1 MNIGAELPVWT
12 ILPFAGM
19 LLSIALLPLF
29 APHFWESHGRKALV
43 SAIFSVPVIV
53 YLVAGF
59 GHEGVHQLVEKG
71 MEYVSF
77 ILLLLSLFA
86 ITGGIVVRG
95 SLSGTPLL
103 NTVILALGASF
114 ASVIGTTGAS
124 ILL

>member
-1 MNIGAELPVWT
+1 MTIGAELPVWT

-19 LLSIALLPLF
+19 LLSIAVLPLIV
-29 APHFWESHGRKALV
+29 PHFWEHNRNKGIVAAFFALPV
-43 SAIFSVPVIV
+43 AI

-71 MEYVSF
+71 QEYVSF
-77 ILLLLSLFA
+77 ILLLLSLFV

-103 NTVILALGASF
+103 NT
-114 ASVIGTTGAS
+114 
-124 ILL
+124 